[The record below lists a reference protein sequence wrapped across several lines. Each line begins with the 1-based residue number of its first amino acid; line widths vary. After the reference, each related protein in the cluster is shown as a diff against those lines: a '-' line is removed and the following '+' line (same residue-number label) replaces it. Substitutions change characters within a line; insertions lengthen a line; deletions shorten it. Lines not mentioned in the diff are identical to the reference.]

1 MTPAG
6 LPTRQAADWI
16 DRRDARL
23 RILAASGFALVTLG
37 LDTLPGQLLALTL
50 AVALAAASGMRARE
64 LTHHLAALEGVI
76 LILLLSLPFTVPG
89 RTIFE
94 LGPLAATA
102 EGLRLALT
110 ILLRSNAILLVLLA
124 LVGTL
129 EPVVFGHALARLG
142 VPEKLVHLLLM
153 TVRQIHLI
161 GAESQRLRQA
171 MRARAFVPRSDLH
184 TWRSYAWLI
193 GMLLVRSLTRAQR
206 ILEAMRCRGFHGRLY
221 LLDSTVWTPGDTI
234 AALGLALPLAGL
246 PLLDHLL
253 R

>member
-6 LPTRQAADWI
+6 IPSHQATAWI
-16 DRRDARL
+16 SRRDARL
-23 RILAASGFALVTLG
+23 RLLATLAFALVVLSLKTLSS
-37 LDTLPGQLLALTL
+37 LMLALTL
-50 AVALAAASGMRARE
+50 AATLAAASGLSART
-64 LTHHLAALEGVI
+64 LILRLAALEGLMLV
-76 LILLLSLPFTVPG
+76 LLLSLPFSVPG
-89 RTIFE
+89 HSLLH
-94 LGPLAATA
+94 LGPLSASA
-102 EGLRLALT
+102 EGLHLALG
-110 ILLRSNAILLVLLA
+110 ILLRASSILLVLLA

-161 GAESQRLRQA
+161 QEESLRLRQA

-206 ILEAMRCRGFHGRLY
+206 ILQAMRCRGFQGRLY
-221 LLDSTVWTPGDTI
+221 LLDATVWTRGDSI
-234 AALGLALPLAGL
+234 AALGLMLPLTAL
-246 PLLDHLL
+246 PLLDRFL